1 MAGFAPFVDIAAEM
15 GARHVLATGDDPD
28 APRLVARFAEL
39 CARAARFE
47 LTVDLEFVP
56 WMTTADI
63 VVAARIVRAVRHT
76 NFGIAID
83 ALHFDRSGRRARCL
97 PPRMADHQRLAAA
110 RTAVPG
116 KRPRPC
122 RRALAHRRPRLPS
135 LRGHPD
141 LAGPADSGV
150 RPVPITVLR
159 TPAAA
164 GAGGSHGTGW
174 GHDGEPRHGAL
185 PAAAAGAQPALPHRA
200 DALGDLARARRR
212 GRR

>member
-1 MAGFAPFVDIAAEM
+1 LQIQTSFATRRGSGTPTATRCTMPRSTSGSSPVK
-15 GARHVLATGDDPD
+15 ARSISSACCGH
-28 APRLVARFAEL
+28 
-39 CARAARFE
+39 CRAASRSPSRFPRQRWRE
-47 LTVDLEFVP
+47 RCRP
-56 WMTTADI
+56 
-63 VVAARIVRAVRHT
+63 RHA
-76 NFGIAID
+76 GSA
-83 ALHFDRSGRRARCL
+83 RSGRRARCL
-97 PPRMADHQRLAAA
+97 PPRMADHQRVAAA

-122 RRALAHRRPRLPS
+122 RLALAHRRPRLPS

-150 RPVPITVLR
+150 RPVPITMLR

-185 PAAAAGAQPALPHRA
+185 PAAAAGAQPAVPHRA
-200 DALGDLARARRR
+200 DPLGDLARICRR